1 MADRKSWLE
10 MVLKRKTFNDSPIKV
25 IAIEDAS
32 GVVGKGENYLSEI
45 ERVKGTVLLGSGKT
59 KKVSLIIKNQHET
72 EQMKKLSLEL
82 GVFFREITMYRDILP
97 KMEDLLDEINDPEGI
112 MWGRCYDY
120 RLYDQLVFED
130 LSESG
135 YRMADRKKQLG
146 LQSALLVVKNLAKFH
161 ALTRILLDR
170 GEIPMDIFGKHVWSR
185 NTEMTVKMV
194 TDSAERL
201 IKFMKTWGDEWQEA
215 AERLQN
221 ALPVLGKRL
230 VEELEAKPEEF
241 SVLCHGDCWT
251 NNMLFKGDDI
261 ENPTSVKFLDLQ
273 VCFVGSPV
281 RELYYFLLSSVR
293 LEVHKQHNDQ
303 ILQAYVDSLKHHLLR
318 FQYEGNI
325 PDLDSIKELFRKKL
339 IFSLENAF
347 GIIPIATG
355 ETQDIPDMEEIA
367 KAYAEAMEKGGKMPE
382 GVWDLNSYLSVT
394 GMNKVKDIVK
404 NAMECGLI

>member
-1 MADRKSWLE
+1 MCK
-10 MVLKRKTFNDSPIKV
+10 NIYDS
-25 IAIEDAS
+25 
-32 GVVGKGENYLSEI
+32 
-45 ERVKGTVLLGSGKT
+45 R
-59 KKVSLIIKNQHET
+59 
-72 EQMKKLSLEL
+72 
-82 GVFFREITMYRDILP
+82 
-97 KMEDLLDEINDPEGI
+97 
-112 MWGRCYDY
+112 
-120 RLYDQLVFED
+120 
-130 LSESG
+130 
-135 YRMADRKKQLG
+135 
-146 LQSALLVVKNLAKFH
+146 
-161 ALTRILLDR
+161 
-170 GEIPMDIFGKHVWSR
+170 
-185 NTEMTVKMV
+185 
-194 TDSAERL
+194 
-201 IKFMKTWGDEWQEA
+201 
-215 AERLQN
+215 
-221 ALPVLGKRL
+221 
-230 VEELEAKPEEF
+230 
-241 SVLCHGDCWT
+241 
-251 NNMLFKGDDI
+251 
-261 ENPTSVKFLDLQ
+261 FLDLQ

-394 GMNKVKDIVK
+394 GMNKVKDIMK